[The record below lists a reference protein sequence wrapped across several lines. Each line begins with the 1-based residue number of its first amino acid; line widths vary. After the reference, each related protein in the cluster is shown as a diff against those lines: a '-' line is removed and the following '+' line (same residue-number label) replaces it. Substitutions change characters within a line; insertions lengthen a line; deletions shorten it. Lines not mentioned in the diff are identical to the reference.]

1 MDEPEQARPSA
12 TQASAT
18 PISATRPSATE
29 AEVDTATATD
39 TAADPRPGQL
49 PPEVQHRGWHPPAK
63 GPATVVA
70 IIMIG
75 IAAVLAILYAW
86 QLPPFAGWS
95 QETDNAYVR
104 GRVTVISPQVSGYI
118 TSVPVQDFQVV
129 RRGQVLATIDD
140 RIYGARVAQA
150 KANVAAQLAS
160 LANSQQS
167 ERSRAAALTGQAAGV
182 ASAQAQEVRAEA
194 DMRRAKALVS
204 DGSISAREFEQT
216 RAALLAAQAAVR
228 QAQAQELVGE
238 QDVCSVVVGRGG
250 LQAGVENARAALRL
264 AQIDLDNTR
273 IRAPADGRLSEVGV
287 RQGAYVTSG
296 TQLMFLVPHDLWV
309 IANFKEAQT
318 HTMHVGQAVTF
329 RVDALGGARLT
340 GHVENISPAAGS
352 EFAVL
357 KSDNATGNFVKVAQ
371 RIAVRIR
378 IDANQQAAQRLRP
391 GMSVEVNV
399 ATGG

>member
-1 MDEPEQARPSA
+1 MMDQPVEPRTAVSSDPA
-12 TQASAT
+12 TVASQ
-18 PISATRPSATE
+18 PE
-29 AEVDTATATD
+29 AA
-39 TAADPRPGQL
+39 L
-49 PPEVQHRGWHPPAK
+49 PPEARHQGWRPPAK
-63 GPATVVA
+63 GPATIVA
-70 IIMIG
+70 IVVIG
-75 IAAVLAILYAW
+75 IAAVLAILFAW

-118 TSVPVQDFQVV
+118 TSVPVQDFKLV
-129 RRGQVLATIDD
+129 RRGEILAIIDD
-140 RIYGARVAQA
+140 RIYAARVAQA
-150 KANVAAQLAS
+150 KANVAAQVAS

-182 ASAQAQEVRAEA
+182 ASAQAQEVRAQA
-194 DMRRAKALVS
+194 DMRRAQALVS
-204 DGSISAREFEQT
+204 DGSISAREFDQT

-228 QAQAQELVGE
+228 QAQAQQSVGV
-238 QDVCSVVVGRGG
+238 QDVRSVVVGRGG
-250 LQAGVENARAALRL
+250 LEAGVENARAALRL

-273 IRAPADGRLSEVGV
+273 IRAPADGRLSEIGV

-296 TQLMFLVPHDLWV
+296 TQLMFLVPQDLWV

-329 RVDALGGARLT
+329 RVDALGGATLR
-340 GHVENISPAAGS
+340 GHVENIAPAAGS

-378 IDANQQAAQRLRP
+378 IDPNQQQAQRLRP
-391 GMSVEVNV
+391 GMSVEAKV